1 MLMRHYLLKMR
12 LDSNQITFGFIQE
25 WRIKWQQIKL
35 SLFSVC
41 YSLCVLACV
50 RVCVY
55 ICMFVCLYVWVHLQR
70 NVSTCDA
77 HILRWLLSIDRN
89 HWQYSNRMCFFF
101 IFGFNCHWTLNRNA
115 KGWIQSTNRISFG
128 KGKACALPKNT
139 DTHQQAKCFGK

>member
-1 MLMRHYLLKMR
+1 MLMPHYLLKMR

-55 ICMFVCLYVWVHLQR
+55 IFVFLYVCMYEFIC
-70 NVSTCDA
+70 NVMSRLATRIFSGDCYPL
-77 HILRWLLSIDRN
+77 IEIIGN
-89 HWQYSNRMCFFF
+89 IQTECVFFF
-101 IFGFNCHWTLNRNA
+101 FFRFQLPLNTRNA

-139 DTHQQAKCFGK
+139 DTYQQAKCFGK